1 MYGTICA
8 VSALMMSAVVGVV
21 CTSVCI
27 RCKHKGNVYILTFQC
42 HKDVNSLQG
51 KMESIQIELE
61 QNAYQIQLE
70 QNSAYQGIRTLPSSL
85 SGEDMEPCSAYG
97 IVL

>member
-21 CTSVCI
+21 CTFVY
-27 RCKHKGNVYILTFQC
+27 RYKHKGNVYILTFQC

-61 QNAYQIQLE
+61 QNAYQIELE

>member
-1 MYGTICA
+1 MYGTVCA

-21 CTSVCI
+21 CTSVYI
-27 RCKHKGNVYILTFQC
+27 RYKNKGNVYILTFQY
-42 HKDVNSLQG
+42 HKGVNSLLE
-51 KMESIQIELE
+51 KMESTHIELE

-85 SGEDMEPCSAYG
+85 TREDMEPCSAYG

>member
-1 MYGTICA
+1 MCA

-21 CTSVCI
+21 CTFVY
-27 RCKHKGNVYILTFQC
+27 RYKHKGNVYILTFQC

-61 QNAYQIQLE
+61 QNAYQIELE

-85 SGEDMEPCSAYG
+85 SGEDMEPCSAS
-97 IVL
+97 IK